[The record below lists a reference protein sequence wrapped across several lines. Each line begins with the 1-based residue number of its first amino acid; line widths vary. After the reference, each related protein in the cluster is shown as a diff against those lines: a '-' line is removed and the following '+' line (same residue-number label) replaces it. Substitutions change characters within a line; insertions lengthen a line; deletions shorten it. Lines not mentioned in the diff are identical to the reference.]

1 MAKINNFRNKKYI
14 KVINGGRGGGGQG
27 GPNTSGEGQIFFQ
40 KKLSGGWTSIR
51 DLRVEWESDG
61 KKALI
66 LWEKYEHQFPR
77 SSPYDIFIAFLRAM
91 EI

>member
-1 MAKINNFRNKKYI
+1 MQSLAKINNFRNKKYI
-14 KVINGGRGGGGQG
+14 KLINGGGQG
-27 GPNTSGEGQIFFQ
+27 GPNKSGEGQIFFQ
-40 KKLSGGWTSIR
+40 KKLSGGWTFIR

-66 LWEKYEHQFPR
+66 LWGKYEHQFPR

-91 EI
+91 ES